1 MKFSTIHPST
11 MTKASFV
18 EHFKDIY
25 EHSPWVAEHTYTRLP
40 SINADD
46 IQQLHQLMSDILL
59 SAPKSQQLTLINAHP
74 DLAGKAAMCEEL
86 TTSSTDEQTGAGIH
100 QCNPQEFARFTEL
113 NTTYKAKF
121 NFPFIMAVKG
131 SNRLQILKAF
141 ETRIH
146 NNRDTEFE
154 QAITEINKIALFR
167 LEAL

>member
-1 MKFSTIHPST
+1 MKFSTLHPST
-11 MTKASFV
+11 MAKASFV

-25 EHSPWVAEHTYTRLP
+25 EHSPWIAEHTYMLLP

-46 IQQLHQLMSDILL
+46 IQQLHQLMSDILINA
-59 SAPKSQQLTLINAHP
+59 SKRQQLRLINVHP
-74 DLAGKAAMCEEL
+74 DLAGKAAMRNEL
-86 TTSSTDEQTGAGIH
+86 TASSTDEQAGAGIH

-113 NTTYKAKF
+113 NKAYKDKF

-141 ETRIH
+141 EIRIH
-146 NNRDTEFE
+146 NDIDTEFK